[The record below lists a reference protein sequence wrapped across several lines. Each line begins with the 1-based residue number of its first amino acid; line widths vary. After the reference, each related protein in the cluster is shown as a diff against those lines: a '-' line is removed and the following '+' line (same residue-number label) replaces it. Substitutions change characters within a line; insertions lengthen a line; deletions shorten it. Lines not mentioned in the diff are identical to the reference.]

1 MYLCPTG
8 EYQAMSARQ
17 ACRNTQGEL
26 LNVRGTCSLFQ
37 THLTIVLFGLAGDG
51 GGRILERKRER
62 DYSF

>member
-1 MYLCPTG
+1 
-8 EYQAMSARQ
+8 MSTRQ
-17 ACRNTQGEL
+17 ACRNTQAEL